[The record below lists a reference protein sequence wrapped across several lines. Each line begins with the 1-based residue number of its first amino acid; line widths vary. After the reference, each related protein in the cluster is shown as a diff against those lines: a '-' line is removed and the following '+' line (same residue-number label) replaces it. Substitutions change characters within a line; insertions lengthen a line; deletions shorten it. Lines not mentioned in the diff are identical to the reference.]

1 MKGRLVTF
9 MMFLAVFV
17 AVSFVAFNQQ
27 AQAQKQKQAQPQT
40 QSQPQSQTENYIDID
55 GDEGE
60 IPLVD
65 VERPPDVQQST
76 DPGNLVYVQDNLS
89 TGSGIMIFR
98 RENAALTMLK
108 TVPTGGKG
116 MFDVTGFNRSPTG
129 IFAAVDIGP
138 FEHDG
143 IMMMN
148 KARTRLFSCNQ
159 GSDDLSVFDIS
170 ADGLDLTPVPG
181 SPFKTGRIPS
191 SVGLAGPNFDIVVV
205 VNKNDPA
212 GNPKPSGLQ
221 GGLITFRMAA
231 NGSLT
236 PIPNSEIKFPG
247 ARCDEGVICNQS
259 TSPSQVMPTADGKIV
274 FVNDF
279 FAGMIR
285 PFKVN
290 ADGTLTAV
298 KPFDLRTTP
307 EGTLNANKGNFPY
320 TLGLGLHPVKN
331 VLYTG
336 LVFEDKVGVL
346 RYNPKSGK
354 LAFIRTAPNGG
365 STVCWFSIR
374 TDGRYMWTSNQA
386 ANSINTYDL
395 ADPETPIPVQLIKFQ
410 GCGEPSHVITA
421 PKQDWIY
428 YVNSSVTN
436 KCSQKDPNTR
446 SNMVHTLMINP
457 ANGQLT
463 EVKQPEVMTFLPLG
477 ERIQGVASK

>member
-1 MKGRLVTF
+1 MKGQRLVTF

-17 AVSFVAFNQQ
+17 GISFVAFNQQ
-27 AQAQKQKQAQPQT
+27 AQAQKQKQAQTTQT
-40 QSQPQSQTENYIDID
+40 QTTEDYIGID
-55 GDEGE
+55 EDEGE

-65 VERPPDVQQST
+65 VERPPVFQQTT
-76 DPGNLVYVQDNLS
+76 DPGNLVYVQDNIS

-98 RENAALTMLK
+98 RENATLTMLK

-116 MFDVTGFNRSPTG
+116 MFDVTGFNRTPTG

-143 IMMMN
+143 IIMMN
-148 KARTRLFSCNQ
+148 RERTRLFSCNQ

-170 ADGLDLTPVPG
+170 PDGLNLTPVPG

-191 SVGLAGPNFDIVVV
+191 SVALAGANFDIVVV

-212 GNPKPSGLQ
+212 GNPKPQGLQ
-221 GGLITFRMAA
+221 GSVMTYKMAP

-259 TSPSQVMPTADGKIV
+259 TTPSQVLPTADGKVV

-279 FAGMIR
+279 FGGFIR
-285 PFKVN
+285 PFRVN
-290 ADGTLTAV
+290 PDGTL
-298 KPFDLRTTP
+298 KPSPVFDLRTTN
-307 EGTLNANKGNFPY
+307 ELNANKGNFPF

-336 LVFEDKVGVL
+336 LLFEDKIGVL
-346 RYNPKSGK
+346 RYSPKTGK
-354 LAFIRTAPNGG
+354 LTFVRSAPNGG
-365 STVCWFSIR
+365 STVCWFSLR
-374 TDGRYMWTSNQA
+374 NDGRYMWTSNQA

-428 YVNSSVTN
+428 YVNSAVTN

-446 SNMVHTLMINP
+446 SNMVHTLQINQD
-457 ANGQLT
+457 NGQLT
-463 EVKQPEVMTFLPLG
+463 EVKQPDVMTFLPLG